1 MNKSDSFG
9 SDTKRPKRVSPIA
22 RGRKNPKDARRE
34 GASATGGSNLRR
46 NDSLTREAKRL
57 LTALGVPEAQALVDP
72 TDENDVILRSRKAGV
87 SLGAG
92 RFSRAAAE
100 ALGRHDLAS
109 WHRAESGQ
117 RILRLTDAGRA
128 HLRRTETPDGEAA
141 FFAQHR
147 DTAEAVVETEA
158 GPKRVRVDLD
168 ESPLDWLRRR
178 RDRNGVPL
186 IDEAS
191 YQAGERLRADI
202 VLAGLLPGV
211 TARWDAMPKGSGP
224 SSPTEATDRMVAA
237 RQRIRNAF
245 DALGADFGDLL
256 MDLCGFLK
264 GLELIERERGWPPRS
279 AKVVVRLALARLAE
293 HYGIEAAARGP
304 AASRGIRTWQAV
316 VIEGGRSEG
325 A

>member
-1 MNKSDSFG
+1 
-9 SDTKRPKRVSPIA
+9 VSPIA
-22 RGRKNPKDARRE
+22 RGRKNPKERE
-34 GASATGGSNLRR
+34 RSGAVRGSNLRR
-46 NDSLTREAKRL
+46 NDLLTREAKRL
-57 LTALGVPEAQALVDP
+57 LAALGLPEAQALIDP
-72 TDENDVILRSRKAGV
+72 TDESGVILQSRRSGV

-100 ALGRHDLAS
+100 TLGRHDLAC
-109 WHRAESGQ
+109 WHRAGSGQ
-117 RILRLTDAGRA
+117 ATLRLTDAGRA
-128 HLRRTETPDGEAA
+128 HLRRAEASSGEAA
-141 FFAQHR
+141 FFEQHR
-147 DTAEAVVETEA
+147 ETADALVETEA

-178 RDRNGVPL
+178 KDRRGAPL

-202 VLAGLLPGV
+202 VLAGLMPGV
-211 TARWDAMPKGSGP
+211 TARWDATPKGSGP
-224 SSPTEATDRMVAA
+224 ASPADATDRMVAA

-245 DALGADFGDLL
+245 DAIGADFSDLL

-279 AKVVVRLALARLAE
+279 AKIVVRIALARLAE
-293 HYGIEAAARGP
+293 HYGIETAARGP

-316 VIEGGRSEG
+316 VIEGGRSES